1 MGLLI
6 TNQLSTNAG
15 VTTEAYLN
23 IAEITV
29 RRRESIKVKTNLY
42 LSLQA
47 KAENDKATVNSNLVY
62 SSIHFDISESFIDV
76 EEVAIYELAYAKLKE
91 ALIANGLE
99 VEDQLA

>member
-47 KAENDKATVNSNLVY
+47 KTENDKATVNSDLVY

-76 EEVAIYELAYAKLKE
+76 EEVAIYELAYSKLKD

-99 VEDQLA
+99 VEDQIS

>member
-29 RRRESIKVKTNLY
+29 RRRKSIKVKTNLY

-47 KAENDKATVNSNLVY
+47 KTENDKATVNSDLVY

-76 EEVAIYELAYAKLKE
+76 EEVAIYELAYSKLKD

-99 VEDQLA
+99 VEDQIS